1 MYRGAFV
8 NEEVNARLS
17 KAAESIK
24 AGQLAESPKIT
35 KEEWKCGE
43 LFLIMDSVGVSLEDS
58 ERLAKKIEE
67 EYLGIKNNINSHP
80 YIFGHP
86 VLIYTLIQSVAFGCL
101 IRAPIM

>member
-1 MYRGAFV
+1 M
-8 NEEVNARLS
+8 
-17 KAAESIK
+17 
-24 AGQLAESPKIT
+24 
-35 KEEWKCGE
+35 KCGE

-58 ERLAKKIEE
+58 ERLARKLKRKSW
-67 EYLGIKNNINSHP
+67 IKNNINSHP

>member
-1 MYRGAFV
+1 M
-8 NEEVNARLS
+8 
-17 KAAESIK
+17 
-24 AGQLAESPKIT
+24 
-35 KEEWKCGE
+35 
-43 LFLIMDSVGVSLEDS
+43 FLIMDSVGVSLEDS

-67 EYLGIKNNINSHP
+67 EILDKNNINSHP